1 MGLGPSPVPFFGQSD
16 QPQRRW
22 PQTTCP
28 QPNKASADAVGRAQ
42 PHMLSMLIVPPSYW
56 PLCGDHRG
64 LGPSPS
70 SFLQRERCF
79 VFFAAVTLPGS

>member
-42 PHMLSMLIVPPSYW
+42 PHMLSMLIVPPPTGHCVGTTEAW
-56 PLCGDHRG
+56 DLLPLAFCSGRG
-64 LGPSPS
+64 VLCFS
-70 SFLQRERCF
+70 LQ
-79 VFFAAVTLPGS
+79 